1 MWFLCKIKR
10 KYGSLG
16 NIKLEDPLTKARYIN
31 FTEYTYKISISSFLL
46 NLLPLQRI
54 ICTKAAFLFI
64 HRNIKNRRSW
74 RDQNFQ
80 NTVFIVRKKVSKTW
94 LASQRDDKNFVSDG
108 RRIRF
113 SEISR
118 GGMRRDR
125 RRFPRRNNE
134 RVDLSAREKRRTGT
148 KLFATIVLWPCLA
161 KETDPWNRPCRN
173 EETWCVHTMVRETNE
188 LFCLQTFYIIL
199 TVQFNSYSLILNLS
213 LVFYMREVKNS
224 GLNFSR

>member
-80 NTVFIVRKKVSKTW
+80 DTVFIVRKKVYRKLGS
-94 LASQRDDKNFVSDG
+94 LLNG
-108 RRIRF
+108 MIRISFRMGGGSGF
-113 SEISR
+113 LKFRAAECGGIVAGFLEEITSEWIFR
-118 GGMRRDR
+118 
-125 RRFPRRNNE
+125 
-134 RVDLSAREKRRTGT
+134 
-148 KLFATIVLWPCLA
+148 LA
-161 KETDPWNRPCRN
+161 KNDEQGQNCSPRSCSDHVWRKKQILGIDLAETKKPDACTPWYAKQMN
-173 EETWCVHTMVRETNE
+173 
-188 LFCLQTFYIIL
+188 
-199 TVQFNSYSLILNLS
+199 YS
-213 LVFYMREVKNS
+213 V
-224 GLNFSR
+224 SRHSI